1 MKFEKKIIEAEKRI
15 QLVEDNLDTSM
26 TGYAKIQEELE
37 VLSKEQ
43 HDVTLIKSYYVFL
56 NIRILSMNFK
66 SEH

>member
-43 HDVTLIKSYYVFL
+43 HDVTLSYFVFL
-56 NIRILSMNFK
+56 NKLEF
-66 SEH
+66 

>member
-43 HDVTLIKSYYVFL
+43 HDVTLTKSYYVFL

>member
-1 MKFEKKIIEAEKRI
+1 
-15 QLVEDNLDTSM
+15 M